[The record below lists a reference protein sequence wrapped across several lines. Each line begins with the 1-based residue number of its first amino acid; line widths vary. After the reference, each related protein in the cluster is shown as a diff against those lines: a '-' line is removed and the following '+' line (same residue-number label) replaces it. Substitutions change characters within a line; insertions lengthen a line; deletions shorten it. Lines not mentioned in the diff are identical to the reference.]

1 MAEAWRLD
9 EDEEEQL
16 KELGRRHRRAHLNP
30 AADRSERNKPEHR
43 SSGQG
48 PLSSIKAAIKRT
60 SRTSG
65 HSEQQRER
73 RRPEITIVAAEP
85 LGPSSWFPGGNH
97 IPQQRLVF
105 QSSRTQ
111 TSWRTSELVPAEPPS
126 YEQVIKEINQV
137 QVNTTS
143 NSNVANA
150 ANSRS
155 TATSSTQTDFPEDQI
170 ISSLPEINVKSNLHV
185 YSECKSTPAVQV
197 PRKPPR
203 PSSCLLNS
211 NPSKNEDLLVI
222 LEEHTCQ
229 EKPNAVICPVPKP
242 RSKGNLKP
250 VLRDTQSSAQDNH
263 KKTTTEKDTPS
274 IHLSFLL
281 DDSFGDCH
289 MVIDTMD
296 TDKNQSS
303 IISRIKAFELQA
315 NTETKKAEVS
325 PHSLGP
331 KPIISAKK
339 PVVAPKPGVNR
350 ASGDCNSWTE
360 GKLKTVSQER
370 PLPSQEAGSTAIN
383 KPELPKKPAIVK
395 STSDGLL
402 NSGNRSASESS
413 DGQRKSPIPAPRPLV
428 LKKSGPARSPV
439 LPTVPLKPVNAA
451 PRLSIAAQSPAFRSL
466 AEPPASNSVVPPVQS
481 TPSREGDLISF
492 DDDIFPL
499 NTAGNLEEL
508 TRSAPDL
515 VSLPSKHEPAKEQAI
530 QSAVVRKPTVIRI
543 PAKPAKALN
552 EGPESPPPLPTE
564 KPIGNTSG
572 ISAGKNSNIKTA
584 KKESEHSSLT
594 LSSKNIPIM
603 PLRPSEGKIMPARP
617 PPPKGAPGRPPPPKS
632 VKTSSQMD
640 GISHSSSDTTL
651 HKKPSTFGLGVKK
664 TKSDVI
670 KNSDPALPPRPK
682 PGHPLYNKYMLP
694 VPQGTAKEDISL
706 QSTRHT
712 CKDNMR
718 RVNPSADLSAPHAV
732 VLHDFQAE
740 HGEDLNLHSGE
751 TVYLLERIDNEWYR
765 GKCKNRTGIFPA
777 SFVKVIVDIPGENN
791 RKKVSFSSPNIV
803 GPRCI
808 ARFEYIGDQK
818 DELSFSEG
826 EIIILKK
833 YVNEEWAKGEL
844 RGTTGIFPLN
854 FVEVIEDLLDPGDGA
869 SLNIKNAASVTQL
882 EEPAGEWC
890 DALHDFTAETQE
902 DLSFKKG
909 DHILIL
915 EHLDSEWY
923 RGRLNGKEGIFPAV
937 FVQVCSGETHSSQP
951 AGGKKGKAKALYD
964 FHAENTDELS
974 FKAGDIITELEPVD
988 EEWMSGELYGK
999 SGIFPKNFVQ
1009 ILQFS

>member
-1 MAEAWRLD
+1 MSHPEGGVKTF
-9 EDEEEQL
+9 Q
-16 KELGRRHRRAHLNP
+16 KRREGANYFSL
-30 AADRSERNKPEHR
+30 E
-43 SSGQG
+43 
-48 PLSSIKAAIKRT
+48 
-60 SRTSG
+60 
-65 HSEQQRER
+65 
-73 RRPEITIVAAEP
+73 RPEITIVAAEP
-85 LGPSSWFPGGNH
+85 LGPSSWFP
-97 IPQQRLVF
+97 
-105 QSSRTQ
+105 
-111 TSWRTSELVPAEPPS
+111 ELI
-126 YEQVIKEINQV
+126 VIV

-170 ISSLPEINVKSNLHV
+170 ISSLPEINVK
-185 YSECKSTPAVQV
+185 TVQV

-508 TRSAPDL
+508 TRSAIFVGFLDL

-572 ISAGKNSNIKTA
+572 ISGVARNNQRLQANNPTRAGSF
-584 KKESEHSSLT
+584 L
-594 LSSKNIPIM
+594 
-603 PLRPSEGKIMPARP
+603 PSEGKIMPARP

-682 PGHPLYNKYMLP
+682 PGHPLYNKYMVRRIHNFQHRKIWVICGDVL
-694 VPQGTAKEDISL
+694 VLVGSSYIECQMGE
-706 QSTRHT
+706 QTRLWLD
-712 CKDNMR
+712 CMK
-718 RVNPSADLSAPHAV
+718 
-732 VLHDFQAE
+732 

-777 SFVKVIVDIPGENN
+777 SFVKVIVSGHFLACDCI
-791 RKKVSFSSPNIV
+791 SSTCL

-854 FVEVIEDLLDPGDGA
+854 FVE
-869 SLNIKNAASVTQL
+869 KNFPLMS
-882 EEPAGEWC
+882 
-890 DALHDFTAETQE
+890 ETQE

>member
-1 MAEAWRLD
+1 MFIL
-9 EDEEEQL
+9 
-16 KELGRRHRRAHLNP
+16 
-30 AADRSERNKPEHR
+30 
-43 SSGQG
+43 
-48 PLSSIKAAIKRT
+48 
-60 SRTSG
+60 
-65 HSEQQRER
+65 
-73 RRPEITIVAAEP
+73 
-85 LGPSSWFPGGNH
+85 
-97 IPQQRLVF
+97 
-105 QSSRTQ
+105 
-111 TSWRTSELVPAEPPS
+111 
-126 YEQVIKEINQV
+126 
-137 QVNTTS
+137 
-143 NSNVANA
+143 
-150 ANSRS
+150 
-155 TATSSTQTDFPEDQI
+155 
-170 ISSLPEINVKSNLHV
+170 NVKALQFLSA
-185 YSECKSTPAVQV
+185 AVQV

>member
-1 MAEAWRLD
+1 
-9 EDEEEQL
+9 
-16 KELGRRHRRAHLNP
+16 
-30 AADRSERNKPEHR
+30 
-43 SSGQG
+43 
-48 PLSSIKAAIKRT
+48 
-60 SRTSG
+60 
-65 HSEQQRER
+65 
-73 RRPEITIVAAEP
+73 
-85 LGPSSWFPGGNH
+85 
-97 IPQQRLVF
+97 
-105 QSSRTQ
+105 
-111 TSWRTSELVPAEPPS
+111 
-126 YEQVIKEINQV
+126 
-137 QVNTTS
+137 
-143 NSNVANA
+143 
-150 ANSRS
+150 
-155 TATSSTQTDFPEDQI
+155 
-170 ISSLPEINVKSNLHV
+170 
-185 YSECKSTPAVQV
+185 
-197 PRKPPR
+197 
-203 PSSCLLNS
+203 
-211 NPSKNEDLLVI
+211 
-222 LEEHTCQ
+222 
-229 EKPNAVICPVPKP
+229 
-242 RSKGNLKP
+242 
-250 VLRDTQSSAQDNH
+250 
-263 KKTTTEKDTPS
+263 
-274 IHLSFLL
+274 
-281 DDSFGDCH
+281 

-499 NTAGNLEEL
+499 NTAIFVGFL
-508 TRSAPDL
+508 DL

-584 KKESEHSSLT
+584 KKVVHLNSSISVYNLCRSM
-594 LSSKNIPIM
+594 L
-603 PLRPSEGKIMPARP
+603 PSEGKIMPARP

-682 PGHPLYNKYMLP
+682 PGHPLYNKYM
-694 VPQGTAKEDISL
+694 VRRIHNFQHRKIWVIICQRL
-706 QSTRHT
+706 QTEIRFSNMQQNIKHHHIQIY
-712 CKDNMR
+712 CVFKDNMR

-732 VLHDFQAE
+732 VLHDFQA
-740 HGEDLNLHSGE
+740 EDLNLHSGE

-777 SFVKVIVDIPGENN
+777 SFVKVIVSGGS
-791 RKKVSFSSPNIV
+791 VSS
-803 GPRCI
+803 PRCI

-854 FVEVIEDLLDPGDGA
+854 FVEVIEDLLDPA
-869 SLNIKNAASVTQL
+869 VLEKFPPHL